1 MVCPNCG
8 HDNPTGT
15 KFCGECG
22 RALAVTCP
30 NCSAANPPDNK
41 FCGECGTLL
50 GVTAPAA
57 ASQQARAATPT
68 RAERR
73 VVSILFADLVGFTP
87 FSESRDPEEVR
98 HLLTSYFDRSR
109 EIVARFQGTVDKFIG
124 DAVMAWWG
132 AVEATEDDA
141 ERAVRAALE
150 LVEMVRNLG
159 GEIGVPD
166 LALRAGVLTGETS
179 VGPGGNEQGL
189 IVGDLVNTAS
199 RLQSIAAGGTVVI
212 GESTANLVASA
223 IELQPLGEQV
233 LKGKEI
239 AVKAFRAVRVVAQR
253 GGRGRT
259 EGIEPPFTGRHEE
272 LRLLKDQL
280 HATGREQRGRLVS
293 VVGEAGIGKSRLAWE
308 LLKYI
313 DGISET
319 VYWHQGRSPAYGDG
333 IAFWSIAEMI
343 RGRAGIISEGDDR
356 AKGRIKLRTAIA
368 EYVPV
373 EDERRWVEP
382 RLSALLGIEEVPPGD
397 RNELF
402 AAIRTFFQRIA
413 ERATV
418 VMVFEDLHWA
428 DDGVLEFIEDLIER
442 STRHPILVVTLSR
455 PELLDRHPGW
465 GSGRRNTLAMHLAPL
480 PDQDMRD
487 MISGMAPGIP
497 DDAVEAIV
505 SRAAGIPLYAVE
517 FVRMLM
523 AGGDLV
529 RRGDE
534 FTLTGPLSDLAIPH
548 SLAAVIGARLDRL
561 EPADRELVQDAAVL
575 GQSFTL
581 QGLVAVR
588 GVTQEA
594 LTAPLHDLVRHEMF
608 ELDADPRSAERGQY
622 RFVQGLI
629 REVAYSRLS
638 RADRHVRHRRVAEY
652 FSGLDEPDL
661 AGIVASHFLAAHETA
676 PPGTEDLLER
686 GRTALLGA
694 ARRTAALQASAQAL
708 VLFRQ
713 ALELSTTPADR
724 APIMIDAADAAA
736 WAGEV
741 EASLDL
747 GHRAVEAMEQ
757 AADVEGSLR
766 AHTVIAFTLNSFY
779 RADEA
784 VAHLE
789 PVFAQLADFD
799 TEARAVLGL
808 EMVRALMLSQQPIA
822 ALEAADRVLPQAER
836 LAPTARTIDGIIS
849 KATALGQAGRF
860 LEAEAA
866 LTGAAALADSHGLQ
880 AQAIRALNNLAN
892 SQDALDPMAM
902 VRSSEEIYARAQKF
916 AGPAWVTRTKSDRV
930 EVLATLGRYSEA
942 LELLD
947 ELDTVLLPSPLDLGQ
962 KTSRLMIQGHLDP
975 AIGTGERLRTELE
988 AWEGVTDPQIRAYA
1002 EMLRAASYV
1011 FDEDWERAFE
1021 TQVELDFLPAG
1032 PSGAL
1037 TIAVFLRSE
1046 AHISRAQ
1053 AAVARHIPA
1062 RGRLGMA
1069 LERFGSGALDYL
1081 AGERERGVEM
1091 IVGALDLF
1099 SKILPPF
1106 DLASRQVAFARLVG
1120 FGDPAALA
1128 AATAAQDWLRSVGAR
1143 GLERIWEKGLPG
1155 DPAAARRVG

>member
-1 MVCPNCG
+1 MVS
-8 HDNPTGT
+8 
-15 KFCGECG
+15 
-22 RALAVTCP
+22 V
-30 NCSAANPPDNK
+30 
-41 FCGECGTLL
+41 
-50 GVTAPAA
+50 
-57 ASQQARAATPT
+57 
-68 RAERR
+68 
-73 VVSILFADLVGFTP
+73 LFADLVGFTP

-98 HLLTSYFDRSR
+98 AMLTRYFDRSR
-109 EIVARFQGTVDKFIG
+109 EIVARFRGTVDKFIG

-132 AVEATEDDA
+132 AVEASEDDA
-141 ERAVRAALE
+141 ERAVRAGLE
-150 LVEMVRNLG
+150 LVEMVHNLG
-159 GEIGVPD
+159 AEIGVPE
-166 LALRAGVLTGETS
+166 LALRAGILTGEAS

-189 IVGDLVNTAS
+189 VVGDLVNTAS
-199 RLQSIAAGGTVVI
+199 RLQSIALGGTVVV

-223 IELQPLGEQV
+223 IELEPLGEQV
-233 LKGKEI
+233 LKGKETP
-239 AVKAFRAVRVVAQR
+239 VTAFRARRVVAQR

-259 EGIEPPFTGRHEE
+259 EGIEPPFTGRHDEM
-272 LRLLKDQL
+272 RLLKDQL

-293 VVGEAGIGKSRLAWE
+293 VIGEAGIGKSRLAWE

-319 VYWHQGRSPAYGDG
+319 VFWHQGRSPAYGDG

-356 AKGRIKLRTAIA
+356 GKGRIKLRTAIA

-373 EDERRWVEP
+373 EEERRWVEP

-402 AAIRTFFQRIA
+402 AAIRTFFHRIA

-442 STRHPILVVTLSR
+442 STRHPVLVITLAR
-455 PELLDRHPGW
+455 PELLERHPGW
-465 GSGRRNTLAMHLAPL
+465 GSGRRNTIAMHLAPL
-480 PDQDMRD
+480 ADAEMRELVV
-487 MISGMAPGIP
+487 GMAPGIS
-497 DDAVEAIV
+497 DEATGAIV
-505 SRAAGIPLYAVE
+505 ARAAGIPLYAVE
-517 FVRMLM
+517 FVRMML

-529 RRGDE
+529 RQGD
-534 FTLTGPLSDLAIPH
+534 TYMLAGSIDKLAVPD

-561 EPADRELVQDAAVL
+561 GPADRELVQDAAVL
-575 GQSFTL
+575 GQSFTI
-581 QGLVAVR
+581 QGLAAVR
-588 GVTQEA
+588 GVSAPELQER
-594 LTAPLHDLVRHEMF
+594 LRDLVRHELF
-608 ELDADPRSAERGQY
+608 ELDEDPRSAERGQY

-629 REVAYSRLS
+629 REVAYARLS
-638 RADRHVRHRRVAEY
+638 LTDRHIRHRRVAEY

-676 PPGTEDLLER
+676 PPGTENLLER

-708 VLFRQ
+708 ALFRQ

-724 APIMIDAADAAA
+724 AAIMIDAADAAA

-741 EASLDL
+741 ETSLDL
-747 GHRAVEAMEQ
+747 GRRAVEAMEQ
-757 AADVEGSLR
+757 AGDLEGALR
-766 AHTVIAFTLNSFY
+766 AHTGIADTFNSFY
-779 RADEA
+779 RAPEA

-789 PVFAQLADFD
+789 PVFAQLTDFD

-808 EMVRALMLSQQPIA
+808 EMVRALMLSQQPDA

-866 LTGAAALADSHGLQ
+866 LTGAVALSDAHGLQ
-880 AQAIRALNNLAN
+880 AQAIRALNNLTTT
-892 SQDALDPMAM
+892 QDALDPLAV
-902 VRSSEEIYARAQKF
+902 VRSAEELYARAQKF
-916 AGPAWVTRTKSDRV
+916 AGTSWVTRAKSDRV
-930 EVLATLGRYSEA
+930 ELLGAMGRYSEA
-942 LELLD
+942 LALLD
-947 ELDTVLLPSPLDLGQ
+947 ELDTLHLPSPLDLGQ
-962 KTSRLMIQGHLDP
+962 KTSRLVIQGHLEP
-975 AIGTGERLRTELE
+975 ARGTGEKLRTELE
-988 AWEGVTDPQIRAYA
+988 AWDGLTDPQIRAYA
-1002 EMLRAASYV
+1002 ETLRSMSYM
-1011 FDEDWERAFE
+1011 FDDDWERAFD
-1021 TQVELDFLPAG
+1021 TQVGLDFLPAA

-1037 TIAVFLRSE
+1037 AIAVYLRSE
-1046 AHISRAQ
+1046 ERIRRAQ
-1053 AAVARHIPA
+1053 AAIARQIPG
-1062 RGRLGMA
+1062 RGRLGIA
-1069 LERFGSGALDYL
+1069 LERFGDGALAYL
-1081 AGERERGVEM
+1081 AGDKHRGIEM

-1099 SKILPPF
+1099 SKILPPL

-1120 FGDPAALA
+1120 LDQPAGLA
-1128 AATAAQDWLRSVGAR
+1128 AATAAQEWLRSVGAR
-1143 GLERIWEKGLPG
+1143 GLERIWAEGLPA